1 MSNRNNPQNK
11 AAARERLRAE
21 RERQAKRDKTRRKV
35 LVGVGIVAVLA
46 AAGGI
51 GVAVTNAT
59 DGGKNTKVSS
69 EDWISAAKKSDFKAP
84 ANTTGD
90 KGTSIV
96 VGKQDAKNTLEV
108 FEDMRCPICS
118 GFEQSVGE
126 VVAKDIKDG
135 TYKAQFRMGAFL
147 DRNPMIKGSGS
158 KNALSAL
165 GAALNVSPE
174 AFLEYK
180 KALFAQ
186 KNHPQEQDDAFSDDS
201 RLIEIAQEVP
211 ALKGKASFEK
221 DVKDGT
227 FDKWALGVSDSFDT
241 FVGPDKEIKG
251 TPGLKLNGK
260 VLGDERGQ
268 APQAAEM
275 FKTLVE
281 QNLKK

>member
-1 MSNRNNPQNK
+1 MSNRNTPQNK

-21 RERQAKRDKTRRKV
+21 RERQAKKDRTRRKV
-35 LVGVGIVAVLA
+35 LVGVGVVAVLA
-46 AAGGI
+46 IAAGI

-59 DGGKNTKVSS
+59 SGGKNNKVTS
-69 EDWISAAKKSDFKAP
+69 EDWVSAAKKAEFKAP
-84 ANTTGD
+84 ANTSGD
-90 KGTSIV
+90 KGTTV
-96 VGKQDAKNTLEV
+96 VIGKQDAKNTLEV

-118 GFEQSVGE
+118 GFEQNVGE
-126 VVAKDIKDG
+126 VVLKDVKDG
-135 TYKAQFRMGAFL
+135 KYKAQYRIGTFL

-186 KNHPQEQDDAFSDDS
+186 KNHPDERDDAFSDDAK
-201 RLIEIAQEVP
+201 LLDIAGQVP
-211 ALKGKASFEK
+211 ALKGNAAFEK

-227 FDKWALGVSDSFDT
+227 FDKWALAVSDSFDT

-268 APQAAEM
+268 APQAPDM